1 MEATIPG
8 FKTIDLPWHELEL
21 SVDPFGR
28 LLAAWP
34 GKPPVI
40 VEPVRSFPWSS
51 PANHIAL
58 VDEKGLE
65 WGLIP
70 CLDLLQAGPRQMI
83 LNALEQRDFVP
94 EILRIVKTEPNSP
107 PCHWTVET
115 NVGPTD
121 FEVISLDDVRRL
133 DSDSVLISDS
143 QGLRY
148 RVSCHQRLDTTSR
161 AVLDRYL

>member
-8 FKTIDLPWHELEL
+8 LKTIDLPWHELEL

-34 GKPPVI
+34 GKQPVV

-51 PANHIAL
+51 PTNHIAL
-58 VDEKGLE
+58 VDEKGVE
-65 WGLIP
+65 WVLIP
-70 CLDLLQAGPRQMI
+70 HLEVLNAGPRQLI

-115 NVGPTD
+115 NVGVTD

-148 RVSCHQRLDTTSR
+148 LVSHHQRLDATSR